1 MISSYLS
8 TNIHGVWVF
17 FMVSR
22 LNSSGSWSFN
32 RRYIRLRGGMT
43 PKPRHTRHATL
54 KWLSVQANTTIM
66 GASEE
71 ATNPMS
77 IWTLV
82 NMMNHL
88 FLWPSFNSPVL
99 SAQATLPAGYSP
111 LGFCQP
117 QAQCLSRGTRPIPI
131 PSRNRQ
137 AVSAESMPL
146 IVPPPYDP
154 ALRAANMKSMMV
166 EVIRAHF
173 RET

>member
-1 MISSYLS
+1 M
-8 TNIHGVWVF
+8 F

-32 RRYIRLRGGMT
+32 RRYMRLSGGMT
-43 PKPRHTRHATL
+43 PSPRHILQAAL
-54 KWLSVQANTTIM
+54 KWSLEQANTTIM

-82 NMMNHL
+82 NIMNHL

-111 LGFCQP
+111 LSFRQP
-117 QAQCLSRGTRPIPI
+117 QAQCSSRGTHPIPI

-154 ALRAANMKSMMV
+154 ALRAANIKSMTV